1 MSIKTLALG
10 AIAAAAFAVPAQAQV
25 WKRAGDVIVRSD
37 ERVVTRS
44 GSRTV
49 SGVTCVDVQLDRYG
63 SRRTERVCDYDRDG
77 VYGDSDDRRIY
88 DQRRRD
94 DRYEYDR
101 GVYRNRGQAR
111 AAEVHRRNE
120 ARKREREYEKRERER
135 LKEHQK
141 REREELKRRQ
151 RGNDGR
157 W

>member
-10 AIAAAAFAVPAQAQV
+10 AIAAAAFAVPAQAQI
-25 WKRAGDVIVRSD
+25 WKRGDVVVRQD
-37 ERVVTRS
+37 ERVISRS
-44 GSRTV
+44 DQRTIY
-49 SGVTCVDVQLDRYG
+49 GERCVDVRVDRLG

-94 DRYEYDR
+94 SRYEYDR

-111 AAEVHRRNE
+111 AAEVHARNE

-151 RGNDGR
+151 KRNGNGR